1 MGAQRTLQ
9 QFQLRYQLVG
19 GQVVV
24 ARYVARV
31 LGDAPARVLQPAA
44 HEGQLEPVA
53 FAGVA
58 APRLLVGG
66 RQRRGVASQAVGKFL
81 RYAVDLL
88 GAAELRGQLVDRAQQ
103 LGERAVVLQLQHGGS
118 HLGGHERVAVAVA
131 ADPAPEVQRA
141 GMGGKLDADPR
152 ELRVHLVEQ
161 VAADVAQQLLQVVD
175 RRPRLVGGSR
185 TVDAQFVG
193 LPDQVDRLG
202 EPPPDAFLI
211 HRGLTRI
218 RLLVEQFADAPQL
231 GEHGT
236 ARRLGGVGGKHRPHV
251 ESRGHFAQGGALRVV
266 GLDMVEQGAQ
276 AAAGDAAARS
286 VLVHAMGLFGHVG
299 QVKEGGEGAHQV
311 GGVGDVEPGQQ
322 GVELGGGAVIGAG
335 VARLLAQRAHAL
347 DQLQQMRAVL
357 PHQGVAEQVAEQP
370 DVGPH
375 RRVPRLAKPAAVSC
389 PSHRAAIVHCFAGV
403 GVRMSPSPPLTPA
416 RRRREPFRCRLR
428 RRSRDPRRQRFAPS
442 GWRADHTHRAPS
454 RRRVRPKRAGSAA
467 AQTRCRRS
475 AARPGGRRALGPPSQ
490 RRALTGYAG
499 GMPVEERPDFVHPV
513 VVRLHHTDAAGVI
526 FCSRLLELAHEA
538 YEALLDEAGLSVGR
552 ILADGALRL
561 PVVALEAE
569 FNRPIRV
576 GERLQVELTVSRRG
590 DHSYQVAYRFRDPA
604 GQVKAR
610 AVTRHVALDGA
621 GAGPVAL
628 PEPLARLADGAAGP

>member
-1 MGAQRTLQ
+1 MGAQRALQ

-31 LGDAPARVLQPAA
+31 LGDAPARVVQPAA

-103 LGERAVVLQLQHGGS
+103 LGERAVVLQLQHGGG
-118 HLGGHERVAVAVA
+118 HLGGNERVAVAVA

-141 GMGGKLDADPR
+141 GMGGKLDADAR
-152 ELRVHLVEQ
+152 ELRVQLVEQ
-161 VAADVAQQLLQVVD
+161 VAAHPTQQLFQVVD
-175 RRPRLVGGSR
+175 RRARLVGRGR
-185 TVDAQFVG
+185 AVDTQLVG

-218 RLLVEQFADAPQL
+218 RLLVEQLADAPQL

-251 ESRGHFAQGGALRVV
+251 ESRGHFAQGGALRGVR
-266 GLDMVEQGAQ
+266 LDMVEQGAQ

-403 GVRMSPSPPLTPA
+403 GVR
-416 RRRREPFRCRLR
+416 
-428 RRSRDPRRQRFAPS
+428 
-442 GWRADHTHRAPS
+442 
-454 RRRVRPKRAGSAA
+454 
-467 AQTRCRRS
+467 
-475 AARPGGRRALGPPSQ
+475 RRALGPPSQ

-499 GMPVEERPDFVHPV
+499 AMPVEERPDFVHPV

-604 GQVKAR
+604 GQTKAR